1 MSKNQLHSF
10 WPVLVGEFF
19 NPEHLLIKDE
29 LINFLLNMKKIFLK
43 EIVNLKI
50 KIILEIIISIKANMI
65 YIQKKMKLYLV

>member
-19 NPEHLLIKDE
+19 NPEHILIKDE
-29 LINFLLNMKKIFLK
+29 LINFFTEYEKIFPK

-50 KIILEIIISIKANMI
+50 KIILEIIISIKANII